1 LKATAPVRLIDQRDT
16 KMSSLK
22 ITIAAAAF
30 ALTAFGA
37 ATAAA
42 KPMFQPVNPSMQPIG
57 GNSMYKPV
65 NPSFQPIGKVPGGCG
80 KGFVG
85 CNPSTW
91 TPGSHGFHGG
101 FGGLDVTLAVG
112 QSTVVVDDG
121 CYYVHRK
128 VFVSNVGMVRER
140 VLVCD

>member
-1 LKATAPVRLIDQRDT
+1 
-16 KMSSLK
+16 MSSLK
-22 ITIAAAAF
+22 ITIVVAAL

-37 ATAAA
+37 ATASA
-42 KPMFQPVNPSMQPIG
+42 KPIFQPVNPAMQPIG

-65 NPSFQPIGKVPGGCG
+65 NPALQPIGKISGGCG

-85 CNPSTW
+85 CNPNTW
-91 TPGSHGFHGG
+91 TPGFHGYHGG

-112 QSTVVVDDG
+112 QSTVVADDG
-121 CYYVHRK
+121 CYYVRRK
-128 VFVSNVGMVRER
+128 VLVPNVGIVRER